1 MKKFLQ
7 FLVSLFGYNIIKSSN
22 FYKINRTLDQ
32 AIKSIIKKKIQ
43 LFLMLVLTKEKVSI
57 DSKIYFK
64 ILLFTH
70 LSRNQKFLKN

>member
-32 AIKSIIKKKIQ
+32 AIKSIIKKNPII
-43 LFLMLVLTKEKVSI
+43 FDVGAHEGEK
-57 DSKIYFK
+57 Y
-64 ILLFTH
+64 
-70 LSRNQKFLKN
+70 R